1 MPQSVDRP
9 PLASCPDAPT
19 SRERWI
25 EGYRSTMLGTP
36 DKVGRRTRLGTERR
50 EQERDRHPRRSRCA
64 HRPWRWGA
72 ILLVASSSVAT
83 PVARAD
89 PPADE
94 ATAIDINVTNP
105 IGTDWL
111 LKLESNT
118 YLLDVEE
125 QHTRRIEQVVQLQ
138 PRIPI
143 QITEDL
149 LFLTR
154 PTFNLFES
162 DPYENERKELER
174 ATGIGDTE
182 FPMVLS
188 PSTGPNWLVAA
199 GPTFV
204 LPTATSDH
212 TGKGKWQAGPA
223 AVVGW
228 KSSEWLAAVFAQQWW
243 SFAGSGQRKEVSEL
257 KVQYYL
263 TRFFHDGWS
272 VGMSPTVIVNWKADS
287 GQKLTFP
294 VGLGV
299 GKVLELGGGRAVK
312 VGVQLLYM
320 PIHPDQLGREANLQ
334 VTFTPVLATP
344 IPVPLFPGSP

>member
-1 MPQSVDRP
+1 MTLDR
-9 PLASCPDAPT
+9 
-19 SRERWI
+19 
-25 EGYRSTMLGTP
+25 
-36 DKVGRRTRLGTERR
+36 
-50 EQERDRHPRRSRCA
+50 QH
-64 HRPWRWGA
+64 A
-72 ILLVASSSVAT
+72 IALVAVLSIAASM
-83 PVARAD
+83 ARAD
-89 PPADE
+89 SPADA
-94 ATAIDINVTNP
+94 ATATDRDVTNP

-162 DPYENERKELER
+162 KPYESERDELER
-174 ATGIGDTE
+174 ATGIGDIE

-188 PSTGPNWLVAA
+188 PSTGPNWLFAA

-223 AVVGW
+223 VVGGW
-228 KSSEWLAAVFAQQWW
+228 KSPEWQAALFAQQWW

-257 KVQYYL
+257 KVQYFL

-272 VGMSPTVIVNWKADS
+272 VGMSPTVVVNWKADS

-334 VTFTPVLATP
+334 VTLTPVFASP
-344 IPVPLFPGSP
+344 IPVPLFPRSP